1 MSNSTNSSSTS
12 RPVSRENISY
22 ALYLHRQELERPK
35 RCRRLMRVAS
45 TKLQLTNELIWL
57 HARRQWLQEE
67 EWEQGQLEQEEEAP
81 RYQQQCNALNRERQY
96 RDILERNMQQQLQKQ
111 QQKKRQHLEAT
122 LKQRH

>member
-1 MSNSTNSSSTS
+1 MSSNTNSSSTS
-12 RPVSRENISY
+12 RPDNRENISY

-57 HARRQWLQEE
+57 HARRQWLEQDEE
-67 EWEQGQLEQEEEAP
+67 QKQLEEEAP
-81 RYQQQCNALNRERQY
+81 SYQQQCNALNRERQY

-122 LKQRH
+122 LKRRH

>member
-1 MSNSTNSSSTS
+1 MSSNTNSSSTS
-12 RPVSRENISY
+12 RPDNRENISY

-57 HARRQWLQEE
+57 HARRQWLEQDEEQE
-67 EWEQGQLEQEEEAP
+67 QLEEEAP
-81 RYQQQCNALNRERQY
+81 SYQQQCNALNRERQY

-122 LKQRH
+122 LKRRH

>member
-1 MSNSTNSSSTS
+1 MSSNTNSSSTS
-12 RPVSRENISY
+12 RPDNRENISY

-57 HARRQWLQEE
+57 HARRQWLEQDEE
-67 EWEQGQLEQEEEAP
+67 REQLEKEAP
-81 RYQQQCNALNRERQY
+81 SYQQQCNALNRERQY

-122 LKQRH
+122 LKRRH